1 MDNEASSSVVRNY
14 HVRGC
19 RAEELHEGE
28 GCNYRI
34 TDDAGN
40 EYILKEY
47 ELAEEEV
54 IAFTVTVLASLER
67 SDLMMPL
74 PRPVLNISGTAYTR
88 QPENILVMFHWI
100 EGAPMKSIDARIAEE
115 LGEAVCILDTALW
128 EFYSTHEVDYTK
140 YENSIW
146 SVTNIHM
153 FDEDLEE
160 MKHLLGTSYSLIK
173 EAISYFDDVR
183 PIVQNTLS
191 KSLIHNDI
199 NPGNVLYGRNGNLAG
214 IIDFTEMCHTYRI
227 CEVGVALAYI
237 MQISGNDYL
246 AAGRG
251 FINGYAKGYDLGA
264 SEKKYLL
271 LFIRLRLSITIM
283 YNTRHLHL
291 GRLLT
296 NTQAGFIRHAKEL
309 LTKLSGAAGDGFV
322 EKMFSPR

>member
-1 MDNEASSSVVRNY
+1 MDNETSNSVVRNY

-28 GCNYRI
+28 GCNYWI
-34 TDDAGN
+34 ADDAGN

-47 ELAEEEV
+47 ELAEEELV
-54 IAFTVTVLASLER
+54 AFTVAVLAFLER
-67 SDLMMPL
+67 SDVRMPV

-100 EGAPMKSIDARIAEE
+100 EGAPMRSIDARIAEE

-128 EFYSTHEVDYTK
+128 KFHRTHEVDCAK
-140 YENSIW
+140 YESSIW
-146 SVTNIHM
+146 SVTNIHT
-153 FDEDLEE
+153 FDEDLED
-160 MKHLLGTSYSLIK
+160 MKHLLGTSYGSIK
-173 EAISYFDDVR
+173 ETISYFDDVH
-183 PIVQNTLS
+183 PIIQDTLS

-199 NPGNVLYGRNGNLAG
+199 NPGNVLYDRNGNLAG

-237 MQISGNDYL
+237 MQISGNEYL
-246 AAGRG
+246 ATGRG
-251 FINGYAKGYDLGA
+251 FINGYTRSYDL
-264 SEKKYLL
+264 SEFEKTYLL
-271 LFIRLRLSITIM
+271 LFIKLRLSITIM

-296 NTQAGFIRHAKEL
+296 SSQAGFIRHAKEL
-309 LTKLSGAAGDGFV
+309 LAKLSDAASDGFI